1 MPDRG
6 EELVASRLKK
16 LHRIKDMGINPYP
29 ITFDITNTISEA
41 LSMLSTSNDNT
52 SEIVQS
58 VKVVLA
64 GRVMRIRVMGKAS
77 FLDLRD
83 VTGTIQV
90 YLKKDLLEGNYDL
103 LKELDLWD
111 HVGISGELI
120 FTKSGEPSI
129 KANYLTLLSKTLRPP
144 PDKWHGLRDAEQRYR
159 QREIDLSSNEEIRE
173 RFIKR
178 SRIISAIR
186 AFLDSRNFVE
196 VETPVLVPVAAG
208 AIAKPFITN
217 HNALD
222 RTLYMRIATELYLKR
237 CIIGG
242 LDRVYEIGRVFR
254 NEGIDSS
261 HNPEFTL
268 LESYQAYTDLRG
280 VMEMVESM
288 VSTVVNNINCSK
300 HVEWNN
306 HVIDFSTNWKKIRL
320 RDAIYEFSGVDIDE
334 LQDPILLA
342 SRMRDLGIVVTQ
354 EVSWGRL
361 VDKILS
367 DKVEPYLIQPTFLI
381 DYPAEMSPLAK
392 RKSSEGNYVDR
403 FEAFIGGMEIAN
415 AYSELNDPID
425 QRIRFQN
432 QEQLRSEHI
441 DEDFDRVDDA
451 FLDALEYGMP
461 PTGGLGLG
469 IDRLVML
476 LTGQK
481 NIREVVLFPHL
492 SLSQEEVFRCIDDL
506 IGNKNQSDLNVSEF
520 TDYIYKELTED
531 LRSRITK
538 DEIQNRVEQY
548 NDH

>member
-52 SEIVQS
+52 SEIIQS